1 MSEIDSAVRQAFI
14 ASQIEAIRGVIGKND
29 GALRRKDVSL
39 PGDDAK
45 RVLFYDKEDK
55 WLLHP
60 IYEAEIESSG
70 DYAALNDYRAE
81 TGRSP
86 QLFPQQEAR
95 VDRRFPSQSRFT
107 FGNTEVYDL
116 YSEKIHL
123 PQVNTRRAQQEI
135 VRLVQEF
142 VAADSR

>member
-1 MSEIDSAVRQAFI
+1 MSEIDSARQAFVT
-14 ASQIEAIRGVIGKND
+14 SQIEAIRDVIGKNA

-45 RVLFYDKEDK
+45 RVLFYDKEDR

-60 IYEAEIESSG
+60 IYEAEIGSSG
-70 DYAALNDYRAE
+70 NYAALNDYRTE
-81 TGRSP
+81 TGMSP

-95 VDRRFPSQSRFT
+95 VDRRFPPQSRFT
-107 FGNTEVYDL
+107 FKSTEVYDP
-116 YSEKIHL
+116 YSEEIHL
-123 PQVNTRRAQQEI
+123 SQVNTRRARQEI

-142 VAADSR
+142 VTADSR